1 MAVSLEGM
9 AHEHGKDCCGGD
21 TAGRVE
27 QALGR
32 LRASGLRVT
41 EARRGLLRAL
51 AGSRVPLAVDEIHR
65 RSGRGKADRVTIY
78 RSLEAFERA
87 GIVRRHPLEKGR
99 SLYALE
105 TPGHHHHHLVC
116 RACGAIER
124 LDACDAAAVEA
135 GAKARGFTQLS
146 HVLEVHGICPR
157 CAHG

>member
-1 MAVSLEGM
+1 MGH
-9 AHEHGKDCCGGD
+9 AHGQDCCGGD
-21 TAGRVE
+21 AAARVD
-27 QALGR
+27 QALAR
-32 LRASGLRVT
+32 LRAGGLRVT
-41 EARRGLLRAL
+41 EARRALLRAL
-51 AGSRVPLAVDEIHR
+51 ALSRVPLPVDEIHR

-116 RACGAIER
+116 RSCGAIER
-124 LDACDAAAVEA
+124 LEACDAGAVEA
-135 GAKARGFTQLS
+135 GARARGYTRLS

>member
-1 MAVSLEGM
+1 M

-21 TAGRVE
+21 AAGRVE

-32 LRASGLRVT
+32 LRAGGLRVT
-41 EARRGLLRAL
+41 EARRALLRAL
-51 AGSRVPLAVDEIHR
+51 AGSRVPLPVDEIHR

-78 RSLEAFERA
+78 RSLEAFEQA

-124 LDACDAAAVEA
+124 LEACDAAAVEA
-135 GAKARGFTQLS
+135 GARARGFTQLS
-146 HVLEVHGICPR
+146 HVLEVHGLCPR
-157 CAHG
+157 CSHG